1 MVVRRRVV
9 VSGRVQGVFFRD
21 SVRRMAEA
29 RGVAGSVANR
39 ADGTVE
45 AILEGESTAVAE
57 LVEFCR
63 RGPEGAAVARVEV
76 FDEEPRGDA
85 GFRIR

>member
-1 MVVRRRVV
+1 
-9 VSGRVQGVFFRD
+9 
-21 SVRRMAEA
+21 MAEA

-39 ADGTVE
+39 VDGTVE
-45 AILEGESTAVAE
+45 AFLEGDPDAVGV

-63 RGPEGAAVARVEV
+63 RGPEGAAVERAEVVE
-76 FDEEPRGDA
+76 EEPRGDT